1 MGFFSAIGRS
11 AGRIAN
17 VDAIKAG
24 GELIGTLS
32 KEAFA
37 PKCPMCRSGHLH
49 PQTAQVEG
57 TVQQMQAC
65 DQCNYVQPAS
75 GASDEEFR
83 LLRQNLERKLT
94 QMPDAEL
101 KRIMRVDELCFR
113 VYLCFAVATLVYGL
127 YSLVLGGPPVVLLA
141 ASGFGVL
148 FTSLAIKSSYRHW
161 QLRTH
166 TFFQPGSLRRWWQ
179 AGDWFI

>member
-24 GELIGTLS
+24 GSLIGNLS

-37 PKCPMCRSGHLH
+37 TKCPMCRAGHLH
-49 PQTAQVEG
+49 TQTEEIDGVM
-57 TVQQMQAC
+57 QQMHAC
-65 DQCNYVQPAS
+65 DQCDYEQPAS
-75 GASDEEFR
+75 GATGEEFV
-83 LLRQNLERKLT
+83 LLRENLERRLA
-94 QMPDAEL
+94 QIPEAEL

-113 VYLCFAVATLVYGL
+113 VYVCFAVATLVYGV
-127 YSLVLGGPPVVLLA
+127 YSLALGGPPVVLLA

-148 FTSLAIKSSYRHW
+148 FTSLAITSSYRHW
-161 QLRTH
+161 QLRTR
-166 TFFQPGSLRRWWQ
+166 TFFQPGSLRQWWR